1 MNNARFGTDRSGCE
15 DELMLTPFLKRFI
28 PLIFSLTVTSL
39 CLFGSSGRLSWS
51 NAWILLGIHLAASIT
66 AMALLWQDPE
76 LRAERSNAKAGKNWD
91 KPIVFIVVLLGPVAT
106 WITAG
111 LDTRFH
117 WSEDMGSWA
126 VIAGVVVGVLAAALI
141 ALAIR
146 SNRFF
151 SAVVR
156 IQKDRG
162 HVVVSSGPYRFVRH
176 PGYTGM
182 SAFTLATPLIL
193 NSRWAFVPAAATAA
207 VTVLRTA
214 LEDRLLQKELDGYV
228 DYARRVKYRLMPFIW

>member
-1 MNNARFGTDRSGCE
+1 MLWRDS
-15 DELMLTPFLKRFI
+15 EL
-28 PLIFSLTVTSL
+28 
-39 CLFGSSGRLSWS
+39 
-51 NAWILLGIHLAASIT
+51 
-66 AMALLWQDPE
+66 Q
-76 LRAERSNAKAGKNWD
+76 AERRNAKAGKSWD

-117 WSEDMGSWA
+117 WSEAMGSVA
-126 VIAGVVVGVLAAALI
+126 VAAGVIVGALAAALI
-141 ALAIR
+141 AWAMR
-146 SNRFF
+146 TNRFF

-162 HVVVSSGPYRFVRH
+162 HIVVSSGPYSFVRH

-182 SAFTLATPLIL
+182 SAFTLVTPLIL
-193 NSRWAFVPAAATAA
+193 DSLWAFVPAVATVA

-214 LEDRLLQKELDGYV
+214 LEDRTLRNELDGYA
-228 DYARRVKYRLMPFIW
+228 DYARRVKYKLVPGIW